1 MRSSFRLLPAILQ
14 TCLVLFISL
23 CLAAR
28 EQQQTPTP
36 NSPPVI
42 RSNVNEVLVP
52 VVVRNDQGHAVGT
65 LTKGDFQVFDDGKQQ
80 VITGFTVVKR
90 VSETADGAPPIPT
103 ADASPVAPQTPSP
116 AQRFVVFL
124 FDDLNLTNEDL
135 MKAQKAATKILET
148 SLPVLDMAAVL
159 SASGT
164 NSGLTR
170 DHAKLQKAILNL
182 KASNIYRH
190 EGRDCPHVD
199 YYQGELIVDKNDRQ
213 ALEAAVEDAI
223 TCANLDPS
231 MINVATRMAEQAAQ
245 HAVAIGE
252 QDFRT
257 NLGFLR
263 TVVSK
268 MGALPGQRVL
278 ILVSPGFLTPGT
290 EATALKS
297 QILNIAAQA
306 NLTINAI
313 DARGLYT
320 GNVEASQQGAG
331 SPLAARLQ
339 TQYLQASMTSS
350 ENVLAELA
358 DGTGGTYF
366 HNNNNLEGGLSSLL
380 AGPEYLYLLAFSTAN
395 IKSNGSYHNLKVKVN
410 QNGLTLQARRGYIAL
425 EPEKTPK

>member
-14 TCLVLFISL
+14 TCLALFISL

-36 NSPPVI
+36 NSPAVI

-52 VVVRNDQGHAVGT
+52 VVVRNGQGRAVGT
-65 LTKGDFQVFDDGKQQ
+65 LTKDDFKVFDDGKQQ
-80 VITGFTVVKR
+80 VITGFTVVKG
-90 VSETADGAPPIPT
+90 VSETSDGALPIPNP
-103 ADASPVAPQTPSP
+103 DSGPVAPQAPSP

-124 FDDLNLTNEDL
+124 FDDLNLSSEDL
-135 MKAQKAATKILET
+135 IKAQKAATKILQT
-148 SLPVLDMAAVL
+148 SLPVSDMAAVL

-182 KASNIYRH
+182 KVSNIYRH
-190 EGRDCPHVD
+190 ESRDCPNVD
-199 YYQGELIVDKNDRQ
+199 YYQGELIVEKNDRQ

-223 TCANLDPS
+223 TCGNLDPS
-231 MINVATRMAEQAAQ
+231 MINVATMMAEQAAQ

-290 EATALKS
+290 EAMALKS

-320 GNVEASQQGAG
+320 TNVEASQQSAG

-410 QNGLTLQARRGYIAL
+410 QSGLTLQARRGYIAL

>member
-28 EQQQTPTP
+28 EQQQTATP
-36 NSPPVI
+36 NSPAVV

-65 LTKGDFQVFDDGKQQ
+65 LTKDDFQVFDDGKQQ
-80 VITGFTVVKR
+80 AITGFTVVKR
-90 VSETADGAPPIPT
+90 ISEISDGAPPIRTP
-103 ADASPVAPQTPSP
+103 DAGPVAPQTPSP

-124 FDDLNLTNEDL
+124 FDDLNLSTDDL

-148 SLPVLDMAAVL
+148 SLPVSDMAAVL

-190 EGRDCPHVD
+190 EGHDCPNVD

-213 ALEAAVEDAI
+213 ALEVAVEDAI

-231 MINVATRMAEQAAQ
+231 MISVATQMAEQAAQ

-252 QDFRT
+252 QDFRAS
-257 NLGFLR
+257 LGFLR

-290 EATALKS
+290 EAMALKS

-320 GNVEASQQGAG
+320 TNVEASQHGAG

-380 AGPEYLYLLAFSTAN
+380 AGPEYLYLLAFSAAN

-425 EPEKTPK
+425 APEKTPK